1 MAAKILLVDDDVD
14 FVAITKTFLSAAGY
28 TVLTAY
34 DGDECLAIARA
45 ERPDVIVLD
54 YMITRPTEGSYV
66 AQEIRRDPVLNR
78 TPIVLLTSVRAKHPW
93 WRVERNDT
101 NLPVDILLDKP
112 VSAEKLVEA
121 VSQMVAS
128 QA

>member
-14 FVAITKTFLSAAGY
+14 FVAITKAFLNAAGY

-34 DGDECLAIARA
+34 DGDEGLALARA
-45 ERPDVIVLD
+45 EKPDVIVLD
-54 YMITRPTEGSYV
+54 YMMARPIEGSYV
-66 AQEIRRDPVLNR
+66 AQEIRQDPELTR

-93 WRVERNDT
+93 WRVERNDAH
-101 NLPVDILLDKP
+101 LPVDILLDKP
-112 VSAEKLVEA
+112 VSAEKLVET

-128 QA
+128 KA